1 MIKLVA
7 MDIDG
12 TLLDS
17 NKNLSEENK
26 KTVKEYEE
34 RGIKFTF
41 STGRI
46 DNELEEVSSKMPYV
60 KYGIM
65 CNGAYVIDFEN
76 NKMLYSDLLDMS
88 DVIYIYDTVKA
99 MDMDMMFELQ
109 ADGVIYSE
117 RRCIEDTKRYNVY
130 HIDKLIKKTRVPVE
144 NIGEYIASRDKPVA
158 KVNIFFPTAE
168 IRDEVVEKIKDI
180 NYDLSYSEGTNLEFN
195 VKGTTKAK
203 GLMALAEYL
212 GISIEETM
220 AIGDNLNDVDI
231 LKNAGV
237 SVVMDNARDE
247 IKKLGDFITLSND
260 ENGVAYAIKK
270 LINSNN

>member
-1 MIKLVA
+1 MVKLVA

-76 NKMLYSDLLDMS
+76 NKILMERIDVESLKKEVLYIWYSKGYGHGY
-88 DVIYIYDTVKA
+88 DVWVAGWWCNLFREKMY
-99 MDMDMMFELQ
+99 
-109 ADGVIYSE
+109 
-117 RRCIEDTKRYNVY
+117 RRY
-130 HIDKLIKKTRVPVE
+130 
-144 NIGEYIASRDKPVA
+144 
-158 KVNIFFPTAE
+158 
-168 IRDEVVEKIKDI
+168 
-180 NYDLSYSEGTNLEFN
+180 
-195 VKGTTKAK
+195 
-203 GLMALAEYL
+203 
-212 GISIEETM
+212 
-220 AIGDNLNDVDI
+220 
-231 LKNAGV
+231 
-237 SVVMDNARDE
+237 
-247 IKKLGDFITLSND
+247 
-260 ENGVAYAIKK
+260 
-270 LINSNN
+270 

>member
-88 DVIYIYDTVKA
+88 DVRYIYDTVKA

-130 HIDKLIKKTRVPVE
+130 HIDEFIKKTRVPVE

-180 NYDLSYSEGTNLEFN
+180 NYDLSYSESGWQTDS
-195 VKGTTKAK
+195 GITKTIY
-203 GLMALAEYL
+203 G
-212 GISIEETM
+212 
-220 AIGDNLNDVDI
+220 
-231 LKNAGV
+231 
-237 SVVMDNARDE
+237 
-247 IKKLGDFITLSND
+247 
-260 ENGVAYAIKK
+260 
-270 LINSNN
+270 

>member
-76 NKMLYSDLLDMS
+76 NKMLYFAFDLRRTRCFIRAIMS
-88 DVIYIYDTVKA
+88 S
-99 MDMDMMFELQ
+99 F
-109 ADGVIYSE
+109 S
-117 RRCIEDTKRYNVY
+117 
-130 HIDKLIKKTRVPVE
+130 
-144 NIGEYIASRDKPVA
+144 
-158 KVNIFFPTAE
+158 
-168 IRDEVVEKIKDI
+168 
-180 NYDLSYSEGTNLEFN
+180 
-195 VKGTTKAK
+195 
-203 GLMALAEYL
+203 
-212 GISIEETM
+212 
-220 AIGDNLNDVDI
+220 
-231 LKNAGV
+231 
-237 SVVMDNARDE
+237 
-247 IKKLGDFITLSND
+247 FIPD
-260 ENGVAYAIKK
+260 
-270 LINSNN
+270 

>member
-88 DVIYIYDTVKA
+88 DVRYIYDTVKA
-99 MDMDMMFELQ
+99 IDMDMMFELQ

-130 HIDKLIKKTRVPVE
+130 HIDELIKKTRVPVE

-168 IRDEVVEKIKDI
+168 IRDEVVDI
-180 NYDLSYSEGTNLEFN
+180 CLLR
-195 VKGTTKAK
+195 K
-203 GLMALAEYL
+203 
-212 GISIEETM
+212 
-220 AIGDNLNDVDI
+220 
-231 LKNAGV
+231 
-237 SVVMDNARDE
+237 
-247 IKKLGDFITLSND
+247 KKLKKPQKKEL
-260 ENGVAYAIKK
+260 K
-270 LINSNN
+270 LIVVGDQRKSLSKTEKLTALFLRNAFLLWTMMEDLTQHMMKMKQLHCLAST

>member
-88 DVIYIYDTVKA
+88 DVRYIYDTVKA

-130 HIDKLIKKTRVPVE
+130 HIDEFIKKTRVPVE
-144 NIGEYIASRDKPVA
+144 NIGEYIASREKPVA
-158 KVNIFFPTAE
+158 NVNIFFPTAE

-203 GLMALAEYL
+203 GLVALAEYL

-220 AIGDNLNDVDI
+220 AIGDNFNDVDI
-231 LKNAGV
+231 LKTAGV
-237 SVVMDNARDE
+237 SAVMDNARDE

-260 ENGVAYAIKK
+260 ENGVAYAIKE
-270 LINSNN
+270 LIK